1 MAKELIGR
9 ESEAQTPATA
19 DRSARRKPTT
29 GKLPRQA
36 ATMGEIVQRLA
47 GDDPPGSED
56 VRAALLAVQRTP
68 GDRSS
73 AQMAGASVGR
83 GGKRSVQEVA
93 RSGFQG
99 GGGPLPHIARVQAS
113 FGAHDI
119 SDVRSFTGPGTRAAS
134 RALSAEAYAS
144 GGRVG
149 FADPAPS
156 LHTVAHEAAHVIQQR
171 AGIRLPGGIDRPGDA
186 HERHADAVAE
196 KVVRG
201 ESAERSLD
209 TYFSARGASSPASG
223 GDTSVQRSLGGELAA
238 DVDTGKNETTQ
249 TAERYATIIEKLAEA
264 IAEKNKKGETLSIN
278 PDAVLAP
285 MIYRLEKRDGDFSY
299 ETYGH
304 LIEALKAR
312 GAILID
318 GQESGKVEEEA
329 TDKLVINLLLPGSGD
344 RRWRTFAENMI
355 GDGVATRKDMFSK
368 LKEVSGDDKK
378 TRSKLGVESGKLK
391 YPTFYEHPGSIRTGL
406 TYMIRGPGTTDST
419 SSHPSNNIANNV
431 KTATA
436 IVESYLRDWPEEKVK
451 IRIMGH
457 SRNGVTAA
465 LLTRGLRSAHAKL
478 AIDSVI
484 FDAVPGGDAKA
495 LHGYEEAT
503 LPDDPETDEDVNST
517 VIYSLM
523 DDRAGFNPMLVYG
536 AKRLILTHYSHHAG
550 IEPGFTYDGK
560 HLKGLGLLDLPDG
573 LFIDAKLSA
582 GKANLLTG
590 PITDWDYIKI
600 VLTVANM
607 EKGGKNKNRLARI
620 VKILE
625 AFLKTKPDDLS
636 EFDDLSE
643 PDV

>member
-9 ESEAQTPATA
+9 ESAAQTPATA
-19 DRSARRKPTT
+19 NRSVHRKPTT
-29 GKLPRQA
+29 GKLPRQS

-56 VRAALLAVQRTP
+56 VRAALLAAQRTP

-73 AQMAGASVGR
+73 AQMSGAST
-83 GGKRSVQEVA
+83 GGGARRSVHEVA
-93 RSGFQG
+93 LSGFQG
-99 GGGPLPHIARVQAS
+99 GGSQLPHMARVQAS

-119 SDVRSFTGPGTRAAS
+119 SDVRSFTGPGTLAAS

-144 GGRVG
+144 GDRVG

-209 TYFSARGASSPASG
+209 TYSSARGASSPASG
-223 GDTSVQRSLGGELAA
+223 GATSVQRSLGGELAA
-238 DVDTGKNETTQ
+238 DVDTGKSETTQ
-249 TAERYATIIEKLAEA
+249 TAERYATIIDKLAEA

-391 YPTFYEHPGSIRTGL
+391 YPTFYEHPGTIRTGL

-419 SSHPSNNIANNV
+419 SSHPSNNIASNV

-436 IVESYLRDWPEEKVK
+436 IVESYLKDWPEEKVK

-503 LPDDPETDEDVNST
+503 LPDDPETDKDVNST

-560 HLKGLGLLDLPDG
+560 HHKGLGLLDLPPG

-643 PDV
+643 PDL